1 MLKCPPLSPGRV
13 VKSRDAFGSP
23 EVIGPESQAGSEA
36 RDQIRHPQG
45 PAPRF
50 ISAPLSRG
58 ADARDAVLAEL
69 IGEVRRDTESVG
81 ALLIGSRVD
90 GSARI
95 DSDYDLVWIVEDHAY
110 RRRSDRV
117 TLVEH
122 RLSGDSPP
130 IDITYENIETLRRL
144 SRDGEAPSATLDPSS
159 VLVDKTGEIVPL
171 ITAIAARNAK
181 FARELVAEEYDGY
194 LKGFVH
200 SLKSWSRGDDL
211 GARAHAAESGLHLVR
226 ALFGLEGRL
235 APHPDQWSARLAELD
250 AQGWQPG
257 FFHTAVVRL
266 LYAPD
271 PPFQQMLE
279 RRVGRLMESRGVRH
293 QWRYDLQRLR
303 AVQYDEL

>member
-1 MLKCPPLSPGRV
+1 MLKCPPLSSGRA
-13 VKSRDAFGSP
+13 VKSQDPSGSP
-23 EVIGPESQAGSEA
+23 EVISPGSQPRSQPS
-36 RDQIRHPQG
+36 DQIHPPPG

-50 ISAPLSRG
+50 ISAQSSPA
-58 ADARDAVLAEL
+58 ADARDPVLAAV
-69 IGEVRRDTESVG
+69 IGEVRRDAESVG
-81 ALLIGSRVD
+81 VLLNGSRAD
-90 GSARI
+90 GSARM
-95 DSDYDLVWIVEDHAY
+95 DSDYDLLWIVEDRAY

-122 RLSGDSPP
+122 RLRGDSPP
-130 IDITYENIETLRRL
+130 IEITYENVETLRRL
-144 SRDGEAPSATLDPSS
+144 SRDGESSSATFASSS
-159 VLVDKTGEIVPL
+159 VLVDKTGEVVPL
-171 ITAIAARNAK
+171 IAAIAARTGEL
-181 FARELVAEEYDGY
+181 ARERVPEEYDGY
-194 LKGFVH
+194 LNGFVH

-226 ALFGLEGRL
+226 ALFGLEGRV
-235 APHPDQWSARLAELD
+235 APHPDQWSTRLAELD

-257 FFHTAVVRL
+257 FFHTAVLRL

-303 AVQYDEL
+303 AVRYDEL